1 MKILT
6 CQMDCHSCP
15 LNRNMWYY
23 VSPEFYGPEM
33 YGSGLYGPD
42 MYSPGF
48 YGPDL

>member
-1 MKILT
+1 
-6 CQMDCHSCP
+6 MDCHSCP

-23 VSPEFYGPEM
+23 VSPEM